1 MKLTQHIPLSLQH
14 FEIGKRAFI
23 AVVVA
28 CSTVFFLSVLAFS
41 CNQEKTSASDFQAV
55 KTGTAIPVNQTV
67 HTLIHTEEDKTK
79 KANTKPAIKKT
90 VQANSFYHI
99 SAILSPEGL
108 RKRGLPDNEIETLR
122 TTCEK
127 YVERFAPI
135 AIVEMKQFGIP
146 ASITLAQ
153 GLLESDAGNSR
164 LAKANN
170 NHFGIKCFSKKCRK
184 GHCSNYS
191 DDHHK
196 DFFRMYIS
204 VWKSYRDHSNF
215 LKKSRYR
222 KCFRLERTDYKGW
235 ARELKKAGYA
245 TDSKYADKLVEII
258 EEMSLWTFDK

>member
-1 MKLTQHIPLSLQH
+1 MKLTPHIPLILQR
-14 FEIGKRAFI
+14 FEIGRRTLI
-23 AVVVA
+23 AILAA
-28 CSTVFFLSVLAFS
+28 CFTVFCLSVLLFS
-41 CNQEKTSASDFQAV
+41 CNNEQTIAKDFQVV

-67 HTLIHTEEDKTK
+67 HTLIHTEEEKAKKDKV
-79 KANTKPAIKKT
+79 KPANKKT
-90 VQANSFYHI
+90 RQANSFYHI

-108 RKRGLPDNEIETLR
+108 RKRGLPEKEIEILR

-127 YVERFAPI
+127 YVERYAPI

-170 NHFGIKCFSKKCRK
+170 NHFGIKCFSKKCAK
-184 GHCSNYS
+184 GHCSNFS

-196 DFFRMYIS
+196 DFFRKYTS
-204 VWKSYRDHSNF
+204 VWRSYRDHSNF

-222 KCFRLERTDYKGW
+222 KCFRLERRDYKGW

-245 TDSKYADKLVEII
+245 TDERYADKLMEII
-258 EEMSLWTFDK
+258 EGMSLWNFDS